1 MDGGD
6 GMKYWLGFVLIL
18 NVFGCV
24 SGSVVEDAD
33 VELNGKEKSG
43 AVANGWS
50 LWNTYYYVSA
60 EPQTASGPTTT
71 LYSSS
76 CQPIAEVSASY
87 SDRACIEGTGRLKD
101 GRMVNYAS
109 TCNCGRPCPTGGTV
123 CWSVLDTD
131 QFPWGK
137 GARNNPLSPMRSLAV
152 DRTRFQLGTTLY
164 IPLWQ
169 GVDVP
174 SMGGVNGFVH
184 DGCFRADDVG
194 GAIRGVH
201 IDIFTGPRELARYFE
216 GVVPTRTNMQ
226 AQPGGNRCAYLVGGS
241 TPAPAP
247 QQQTEGAWLGSSCED
262 HSVCAG
268 TNGPNSGYCHK
279 DPRSSSQTGICTASC
294 ISTCPDRFDSAQT
307 FCVAASLLGG
317 NEGGYC
323 VAQAEPSNGQCAQ
336 LPGFESSDE
345 ARFLGNRSGTAINR
359 AVCLPQISTAINER
373 SASEPNADTSG
384 SPPPRAVPVEEPCG
398 SLDYLGRCSGDVAE
412 WCEDGHISSVDC
424 ANQNQTCGYV
434 DGSVGYYCMDEDQAS
449 PSNAQPDS
457 APPPP
462 RAVPVEEPCGSLDYL
477 GRCSGDFAEWCDDG
491 QISRVDCAGQ
501 GQTCGYVD
509 ASVGYYCMDENQSSP
524 SNGGNGGICID
535 PSLELSDHAE
545 PCPGAGENTWR
556 CACSERY
563 GTVISQVCRGGS
575 WTTYQTNPND
585 CSLCDGRYTAG
596 CDGD

>member
-1 MDGGD
+1 MQYS
-6 GMKYWLGFVLIL
+6 MILGLVLSL
-18 NVFGCV
+18 FGCV
-24 SGSVVEDAD
+24 SASFEEDAGF
-33 VELNGKEKSG
+33 ETSAKAKSD
-43 AVANGWS
+43 AATNGWS

-60 EPQTASGPTTT
+60 EPQTATGPTTT
-71 LYSSS
+71 LYSAS
-76 CQPIAEVSASY
+76 CQPIAEVPASY

-137 GARNNPLSPMRSLAV
+137 GARNNPLAPMRSLAV
-152 DRTRFQLGTTLY
+152 DRARFQIGTTLY
-164 IPLWQ
+164 IPAWQ
-169 GVDVP
+169 GIEVP
-174 SMGGVNGFVH
+174 SMGGINGFVH

-216 GVVPTRTNMQ
+216 GIVPTRTNMQ
-226 AQPGGNRCAYLVGGS
+226 AQPGGNRCAYLVDGS
-241 TPAPAP
+241 GSAPEAQP
-247 QQQTEGAWLGSSCED
+247 QTQGAWLGSSCTD
-262 HSVCAG
+262 HAACAG
-268 TNGPNSGYCHK
+268 TNGANSGYCHK
-279 DPRSSSQTGICTASC
+279 DPRSSSQTGVCTASC
-294 ISTCPDRFDSAQT
+294 RGTCPDRFGSAQT

-317 NEGGYC
+317 NDGGYC

-336 LPGFESSDE
+336 IRGFESSDE
-345 ARFLGNRSGTAINR
+345 ARFLDNSNASAVTRS
-359 AVCLPQISTAINER
+359 VCLPQTSNAINEH
-373 SASEPNADTSG
+373 SASQPAAGQSG
-384 SPPPRAVPVEEPCG
+384 SELPRAVPV
-398 SLDYLGRCSGDVAE
+398 
-412 WCEDGHISSVDC
+412 
-424 ANQNQTCGYV
+424 
-434 DGSVGYYCMDEDQAS
+434 DET
-449 PSNAQPDS
+449 
-457 APPPP
+457 
-462 RAVPVEEPCGSLDYL
+462 CGSLDYL

-491 QISRVDCAGQ
+491 QISRVDCASQNQTCGYVDASVGYYCMDGRQSSPPNAQPDPEPSDSPPPRAVPVEESCGSLDYLGRCSGDFAEWCDDGQISRIDCAGQ

-509 ASVGYYCMDENQSSP
+509 ASVGYYCMDGNQSSP
-524 SNGGNGGICID
+524 SNYGNGGICTD

-556 CACSERY
+556 CACSPQY